1 MSGMVCG
8 SPSPAATGASPI
20 RIVVLAGWAML
31 SVLALVLVRRR
42 VIPMTLGTYAFR
54 K

>member
-1 MSGMVCG
+1 
-8 SPSPAATGASPI
+8 
-20 RIVVLAGWAML
+20 ML

-42 VIPMTLGTYAFR
+42 LRQTGRHAEVIPMTLGTYAFR